1 MMATKDGGQRINPTA
16 DQPRATTQS
25 LKRTESPASIQYRV
39 TGIQSMNPRQ
49 ARQVSRD
56 NKRSM

>member
-1 MMATKDGGQRINPTA
+1 MAKQQGIAPKA
-16 DQPRATTQS
+16 DQPRASTES
-25 LKRTESPASIQYRV
+25 LKRTEAPANIQYRV
-39 TGIQSMNPRQ
+39 TGIRSSNPRQ

>member
-1 MMATKDGGQRINPTA
+1 MATAHRINPTA
-16 DQPRATTQS
+16 DQPRASTES
-25 LKRTESPASIQYRV
+25 LKRTESPAGISYRV
-39 TGIQSMNPRQ
+39 TGIKSMNPRQ

>member
-1 MMATKDGGQRINPTA
+1 MAQEQRIAPKA
-16 DQPRATTQS
+16 DQPRATTES
-25 LKRTESPASIQYRV
+25 VKRTDAPANIQYRV
-39 TGIQSMNPRQ
+39 TGIRSMNPRQ